1 MRPPAASLLKPFSYD
16 PWQEEQS
23 MEKLIEIVLDL
34 LPMTVVIVIG
44 IGLLGFLNRRMAL
57 KSKELAGEGTFRRQI
72 VLTFLAILFVVAVIV
87 TAPLAETMQGN
98 LISLFG
104 IAVTAVIALSSTT
117 LASNAMAGLMLRAVR
132 NFKRGD
138 YIRCGDFLGR
148 VTERGL
154 FHTEIQNERS
164 DLITLPNLHLAT
176 NPVTVIRPS
185 GTFVSARLSLGYDL
199 QHDEIE
205 KLLIEA
211 AEHAGLVEAFVRIR
225 SLGDFSVTYE
235 ISGQLVDT
243 KKFLGSKSALHR
255 AVLDTLHGAG
265 VEIVSPTFMN
275 QRQIKEGHAFVPE
288 VEAPAEPTRDR
299 SPDSLVF
306 DKADQVE
313 KVEDLRLRLTA
324 LDNEIAEL
332 EAKAKAS
339 EGPEAGKIKETI
351 FLRQRIRERLVER
364 IADLEEKVSE

>member
-1 MRPPAASLLKPFSYD
+1 
-16 PWQEEQS
+16 
-23 MEKLIEIVLDL
+23 MEKLIEIVLAL
-34 LPMTVVIVIG
+34 LPMTMVIFIG
-44 IGLLGFLNRRMAL
+44 FSLLGFLNRRL
-57 KSKELAGEGTFRRQI
+57 VRKSKELAGEGTFRRQM
-72 VLTFLAILFVVAVIV
+72 VLTFLALFFVVAVIV
-87 TAPLAETMQGN
+87 TAPIRPAMQGN

-104 IAVTAVIALSSTT
+104 IAVTGVIALSSAT

-185 GTFVSARLSLGYDL
+185 GTFVSCALSLGYDL

-211 AEHAGLVEAFVRIR
+211 AGHAGLVEAFVRIR

-235 ISGQLVDT
+235 VSGQLDDT
-243 KKFLGSKSALHR
+243 KRFLGSKSALHR
-255 AVLDTLHGAG
+255 AVLDTLHRAG

-275 QRQIKEGHAFVPE
+275 QRQIKQGEAFVPE
-288 VEAPAEPTRDR
+288 VKVPTDPTRDK
-299 SPDSLVF
+299 SPDSVVF

-313 KVEDLRLRLTA
+313 KVEDLRLRLAA
-324 LDNEIAEL
+324 LDKEITELSAQVKAAEGD
-332 EAKAKAS
+332 EA
-339 EGPEAGKIKETI
+339 EKIQETV
-351 FLRQRIRERLVER
+351 FLRERIRERLVDR
-364 IADLEEKVSE
+364 IAEIEKTVSE

>member
-1 MRPPAASLLKPFSYD
+1 
-16 PWQEEQS
+16 
-23 MEKLIEIVLDL
+23 MEKLIEIVLNL
-34 LPMTVVIVIG
+34 LPMTVVIVVG
-44 IGLLGFLNRRMAL
+44 ICVLGFLNRRL
-57 KSKELAGEGTFRRQI
+57 DRKSLELAGEGTFRRQI
-72 VLTFLAILFVVAVIV
+72 VLTFLALLFVVAVIV
-87 TAPLAETMQGN
+87 TAPLKESTQGN

-104 IAVTAVIALSSTT
+104 IAVTGVIALSSAT

-176 NPVTVIRPS
+176 NAVTVIRPS
-185 GTFVSARLSLGYDL
+185 GTFVSCTLSLGYDL
-199 QHDEIE
+199 QHDKIE

-211 AEHAGLVEAFVRIR
+211 ANLAGLVEAFVRIR

-235 ISGQLVDT
+235 VSGQLVDT

-255 AVLDTLHGAG
+255 AVLDTLHRAG

-275 QRQIKEGHAFVPE
+275 QRQIKQGEAFVPE
-288 VEAPAEPTRDR
+288 VRAPAAPTRDR
-299 SPDSLVF
+299 GPDSVVF

-324 LDNEIAEL
+324 LDKEIGEL
-332 EAKAKAS
+332 EAQLKS
-339 EGPEAGKIKETI
+339 TEGDEAEKIQETV

-364 IADLEEKVSE
+364 IADIEKKVGE

>member
-1 MRPPAASLLKPFSYD
+1 
-16 PWQEEQS
+16 
-23 MEKLIEIVLDL
+23 MEKLIEIVLSL

-44 IGLLGFLNRRMAL
+44 FSMLGFLNRRL
-57 KSKELAGEGTFRRQI
+57 VRKSKELAGEGTFRRQM
-72 VLTFLAILFVVAVIV
+72 VLTFLSLFFIVAIMV
-87 TAPLAETMQGN
+87 TAPLEDGTRGN

-104 IAVTAVIALSSTT
+104 IALAGVIALSSTT

-138 YIRCGDFLGR
+138 YIRCGEILGR

-176 NPVTVIRPS
+176 NAVTVIRPS
-185 GTFVSARLSLGYDL
+185 GTFISAKLSLGYDVG
-199 QHDEIE
+199 HDEIE
-205 KLLIEA
+205 KILIEA
-211 AEHAGLVEAFVRIR
+211 AEHAGLVKPFVRIR
-225 SLGDFSVTYE
+225 VLGDFSVTYE
-235 ISGQLVDT
+235 VSGQLDDT
-243 KKFLGSKSALHR
+243 KKFLGSKSSLHR
-255 AVLDTLHGAG
+255 AVLDTLHRAG

-275 QRQIKEGHAFVPE
+275 QRQIKGDRAFIPE
-288 VEAPAEPTRDR
+288 IEADKPIEPARDS
-299 SPDSLVF
+299 SPDTLVF

-324 LDNEIAEL
+324 LDKEIAEL
-332 EAKAKAS
+332 TAKVKAAEGDES
-339 EGPEAGKIKETI
+339 EKIQETV

-364 IADLEEKVSE
+364 IADIEKKVDE

>member
-1 MRPPAASLLKPFSYD
+1 M
-16 PWQEEQS
+16 
-23 MEKLIEIVLDL
+23 
-34 LPMTVVIVIG
+34 
-44 IGLLGFLNRRMAL
+44 
-57 KSKELAGEGTFRRQI
+57 
-72 VLTFLAILFVVAVIV
+72 VLTFLALFFIVAVIV
-87 TAPLAETMQGN
+87 TAPLNETTQGN

-132 NFKRGD
+132 HFKRGD

-164 DLITLPNLHLAT
+164 DLITLSNLFLAT

-185 GTFVSARLSLGYDL
+185 GTFVSATLSLGYDL

-211 AEHAGLVEAFVRIR
+211 AGLAGLVEAFVRIR
-225 SLGDFSVTYE
+225 ELGDFSVTYE
-235 ISGQLVDT
+235 VSGQLSDT
-243 KKFLGSKSALHR
+243 KRFLGSKSALHR
-255 AVLDTLHGAG
+255 AMLDTLHRAG

-275 QRQIKEGHAFVPE
+275 QRQIKQGEAFVPE
-288 VEAPAEPTRDR
+288 VKVPTDPTRDKG
-299 SPDSLVF
+299 PDSLVF

-324 LDNEIAEL
+324 LNEEITRL
-332 EAKAKAS
+332 EAQVKAA
-339 EGPEAGKIKETI
+339 EGDEAEKIQETI

-364 IADLEEKVSE
+364 IADIEKKVGE

>member
-1 MRPPAASLLKPFSYD
+1 M
-16 PWQEEQS
+16 EQ
-23 MEKLIEIVLDL
+23 LINIVLDL
-34 LPMTVVIVIG
+34 LPMTVVVVVG
-44 IGLLGFLNRRMAL
+44 IGVLSFLNRRMDL
-57 KSKELAGEGTFRRQI
+57 KSAELAGEGTFRRQMVI
-72 VLTFLAILFVVAVIV
+72 TFLALFFVVAVLV
-87 TAPLAETMQGN
+87 TAPLQDATRGN

-104 IAVTAVIALSSTT
+104 IAITGVIALSSTT

-176 NPVTVIRPS
+176 NPVTVIRPT
-185 GTFVSARLSLGYDL
+185 GTFVSAKLSLGYSL
-199 QHDEIE
+199 QHDQVE

-211 AEHAGLVEAFVRIR
+211 AERAGLVEGFVRIR

-235 ISGQLVDT
+235 VSGQLEDT

-275 QRQIKEGHAFVPE
+275 QRQIKGDHAFVPE
-288 VEAPAEPTRDR
+288 VEEPADPKRDR
-299 SPDSLVF
+299 GPDSLVF

-313 KVEDLRLRLTA
+313 KVEDLRARLTA
-324 LDNEIAEL
+324 LDKEIAEL
-332 EAKAKAS
+332 EAQVKAS
-339 EGPEAGKIKETI
+339 VGDEAEKIQETV

-364 IADLEEKVSE
+364 IADIEKKVDE

>member
-1 MRPPAASLLKPFSYD
+1 
-16 PWQEEQS
+16 
-23 MEKLIEIVLDL
+23 MEKLVEIVLSL
-34 LPMTVVIVIG
+34 LPMAVVIVVG
-44 IGLLGFLNRRMAL
+44 AGVLGFLNRRMA
-57 KSKELAGEGTFRRQI
+57 KRSREVAGDGTFRRQV
-72 VLTFLAILFVVAVIV
+72 VLTLLALFFVVAVIV
-87 TAPLAETMQGN
+87 TAPLKETTQGN

-104 IAVTAVIALSSTT
+104 IAIAAVIALSSTT

-176 NPVTVIRPS
+176 NPVTVIRPT
-185 GTFVSARLSLGYDL
+185 GTFVSATLSLGYDL
-199 QHDEIE
+199 RHEEIE

-211 AEHAGLVEAFVRIR
+211 AGHAGLVEAFVRIR
-225 SLGDFSVTYE
+225 ALGDFSVTYE
-235 ISGQLVDT
+235 VSGQLDDT
-243 KKFLGSKSALHR
+243 KRFLGAKSALHR
-255 AVLDTLHGAG
+255 SVLDTLHRAG

-275 QRQIKEGHAFVPE
+275 QRQIKEGRAFIPE
-288 VEAPAEPTRDR
+288 TADDEPVKATATRG
-299 SPDSLVF
+299 PDTLVF

-313 KVEDLRLRLTA
+313 RVEDMRARLTA
-324 LDNEIAEL
+324 LDTEIAEL
-332 EAKAKAS
+332 ETQVKSVA
-339 EGPEAGKIKETI
+339 GDEAEKIKETI

-364 IADLEEKVSE
+364 IAELEKKVEE

>member
-1 MRPPAASLLKPFSYD
+1 
-16 PWQEEQS
+16 
-23 MEKLIEIVLDL
+23 MEKLIEIVLNL

-44 IGLLGFLNRRMAL
+44 VGVLAFLNRRL
-57 KSKELAGEGTFRRQI
+57 DRKSRELAGEGTFRRQMI
-72 VLTFLAILFVVAVIV
+72 LTFLALLFVVAVIV
-87 TAPLAETMQGN
+87 TAPLKENTQGN

-104 IAVTAVIALSSTT
+104 IAVTGVIALSSAT
-117 LASNAMAGLMLRAVR
+117 LASNAMAGLMLRAIR
-132 NFKRGD
+132 HFKRGD
-138 YIRCGDFLGR
+138 YIRCGDYLGR

-185 GTFVSARLSLGYDL
+185 GTFVSCTLSLGYDL

-211 AEHAGLVEAFVRIR
+211 AGLAGLVEAFVRIR

-235 ISGQLVDT
+235 VSGQLEDT
-243 KKFLGSKSALHR
+243 KRFLSSKSALHR
-255 AVLDTLHGAG
+255 AVLDTLHRAG

-275 QRQIKEGHAFVPE
+275 RRQIKPGEAFVPK
-288 VEAPAEPTRDR
+288 VKVATDPKRDKG
-299 SPDSLVF
+299 PDSLVF

-324 LDNEIAEL
+324 LNEEIAGL
-332 EAKAKAS
+332 EAQVKAA
-339 EGPEAGKIKETI
+339 EGEEAEKIQETV
-351 FLRQRIRERLVER
+351 FLRQRIRERLVEK
-364 IADLEEKVSE
+364 IADIEKKVDE

>member
-1 MRPPAASLLKPFSYD
+1 
-16 PWQEEQS
+16 
-23 MEKLIEIVLDL
+23 MEKLFEIILNL

-44 IGLLGFLNRRMAL
+44 VSVLGILNRRMDR
-57 KSKELAGEGTFRRQI
+57 KSLEMAGEGTFRRQM
-72 VLTFLAILFVVAVIV
+72 VLTFLALVFIVSIIV
-87 TAPLAETMQGN
+87 TAPLKEHTQGN

-104 IAVTAVIALSSTT
+104 IAVTGVIALSSAT

-176 NPVTVIRPS
+176 NPVTVIRPT
-185 GTFVSARLSLGYDL
+185 GTFVSATLSLGYDL

-211 AEHAGLVEAFVRIR
+211 AGHAGLLEAFVRIR
-225 SLGDFSVTYE
+225 ALGDFSVTYE
-235 ISGQLVDT
+235 VSGQLDDT

-255 AVLDTLHGAG
+255 AILDTLHRAG

-275 QRQIKEGHAFVPE
+275 QRLIKDDRAFVPE
-288 VEAPAEPTRDR
+288 VADEKPIEQARDR
-299 SPDSLVF
+299 SPDTLVF

-324 LDNEIAEL
+324 LDKEITDL
-332 EAKAKAS
+332 EAQVKAT
-339 EGPEAGKIKETI
+339 EGDEAEKIQETI

-364 IADLEEKVSE
+364 IADIEKKVGE

>member
-1 MRPPAASLLKPFSYD
+1 
-16 PWQEEQS
+16 

-34 LPMTVVIVIG
+34 LPMTVVIVVG
-44 IGLLGFLNRRMAL
+44 FSLLGFLNRRL
-57 KSKELAGEGTFRRQI
+57 VRKSKELAGEGTFRRQI
-72 VLTFLAILFVVAVIV
+72 VLTFLALFFIVAVIV
-87 TAPLAETMQGN
+87 TAPLKETTQGN

-104 IAVTAVIALSSTT
+104 IAVTGVIALSSTT
-117 LASNAMAGLMLRAVR
+117 LASNAMAGFMLRAVR

-138 YIRCGDFLGR
+138 FIRCGDFLGR

-199 QHDEIE
+199 QHDMIE

-211 AEHAGLVEAFVRIR
+211 AELAGLVDPFVRIR
-225 SLGDFSVTYE
+225 VLGDFSVTYE
-235 ISGQLVDT
+235 VSGQLDDT

-255 AVLDTLHGAG
+255 AVLDTLHRAG

-275 QRQIKEGHAFVPE
+275 QRQIKDSSAFIPE
-288 VEAPAEPTRDR
+288 IAVVTPAEPSRDR
-299 SPDSLVF
+299 GPDSVVF

-313 KVEDLRLRLTA
+313 KVEEIRSRLTA
-324 LDNEIAEL
+324 LDKEIADL
-332 EAKAKAS
+332 EAQVKAT
-339 EGPEAGKIKETI
+339 EGDEAEKIQETI

-364 IADLEEKVSE
+364 IAEIEEKVQE

>member
-1 MRPPAASLLKPFSYD
+1 
-16 PWQEEQS
+16 
-23 MEKLIEIVLDL
+23 MEKLIEVVLNL
-34 LPMTVVIVIG
+34 LPMAVVIVVG
-44 IGLLGFLNRRMAL
+44 FSVLGLLNRRL
-57 KSKELAGEGTFRRQI
+57 VRKSKELAGEGTFRRQMA
-72 VLTFLAILFVVAVIV
+72 LTFLSLFFIVAIMV
-87 TAPLAETMQGN
+87 TAPLEDGTRGN

-104 IAVTAVIALSSTT
+104 IALTGVIALSSAT
-117 LASNAMAGLMLRAVR
+117 LASNAMAGMMLRAVR

-176 NPVTVIRPS
+176 NAVTVIRPS
-185 GTFVSARLSLGYDL
+185 GTFVSAKLSLGYNL

-211 AEHAGLVEAFVRIR
+211 AGLAGLVEAFVRIQ

-235 ISGQLVDT
+235 VSGQLDDT

-255 AVLDTLHGAG
+255 AVLDTLHRAG

-275 QRQIKEGHAFVPE
+275 QRQIKQGEAFVPE
-288 VEAPAEPTRDR
+288 VKIPADPTRDR
-299 SPDSLVF
+299 GPDSVVF

-313 KVEDLRLRLTA
+313 KVEDLRLRLAA
-324 LDNEIAEL
+324 LDKEIAEL
-332 EAKAKAS
+332 ESKVKATD
-339 EGPEAGKIKETI
+339 GDEAEKMQETV

-364 IADLEEKVSE
+364 IADIEKKVDE

>member
-1 MRPPAASLLKPFSYD
+1 
-16 PWQEEQS
+16 
-23 MEKLIEIVLDL
+23 MEKLFEIVFSLA
-34 LPMTVVIVIG
+34 PMTVVIVIG
-44 IGLLGFLNRRMAL
+44 VAVLGILNRRMEK
-57 KSKELAGEGTFRRQI
+57 KSREMVGEGTFRRQM
-72 VLTFLAILFVVAVIV
+72 VLTFLALVFVVAIIV
-87 TAPLAETMQGN
+87 TAPLKEHTQGN

-104 IAVTAVIALSSTT
+104 IAVTGVIALSSAT

-176 NPVTVIRPS
+176 NPVTVIRPT
-185 GTFVSARLSLGYDL
+185 GTFVSATLSLGYDL

-211 AEHAGLVEAFVRIR
+211 ASHAGLLEAFVRIR
-225 SLGDFSVTYE
+225 ALGDFSVTYE
-235 ISGQLVDT
+235 VCGQLDDT

-255 AVLDTLHGAG
+255 AVLDTLHRAG
-265 VEIVSPTFMN
+265 VEIVSPAFMN
-275 QRQIKEGHAFVPE
+275 QRQIKEEQAFVPE
-288 VEAPAEPTRDR
+288 VADGKPIEQPHDR
-299 SPDSLVF
+299 SPDTLVF

-324 LDNEIAEL
+324 LDKEIADLTSQVKATGGE
-332 EAKAKAS
+332 EA
-339 EGPEAGKIKETI
+339 EKIQETV
-351 FLRQRIRERLVER
+351 FLRERIRERLVER
-364 IADLEEKVSE
+364 IADIEKKVGE

>member
-1 MRPPAASLLKPFSYD
+1 
-16 PWQEEQS
+16 
-23 MEKLIEIVLDL
+23 MEKLVEIVLSL
-34 LPMTVVIVIG
+34 LPMTVVIVVG
-44 IGLLGFLNRRMAL
+44 FSVLGFLNRRL
-57 KSKELAGEGTFRRQI
+57 VRKSKELAGEGTFRRQM
-72 VLTFLAILFVVAVIV
+72 VLTFLALFFIVAVIV
-87 TAPLAETMQGN
+87 TAPLKGNTQGN

-104 IAVTAVIALSSTT
+104 IAIAAVIALSSTT

-185 GTFVSARLSLGYDL
+185 GTFVSAKLSLGYDL

-205 KLLIEA
+205 KHLVDA
-211 AEHAGLVEAFVRIR
+211 AEHAGLVEPFVRILT
-225 SLGDFSVTYE
+225 LGDISVTYE
-235 ISGQLVDT
+235 VSGRLADT
-243 KKFLGSKSALHR
+243 KKFLGSKSVLHR

-265 VEIVSPTFMN
+265 IEIVSPNFMN
-275 QRQIKEGHAFVPE
+275 QRQIAGEGAFIPE
-288 VEAPAEPTRDR
+288 VATETSGAPTLDRD
-299 SPDSLVF
+299 PDSLVF

-313 KVEDLRLRLTA
+313 KVEDLRARLTA
-324 LDNEIAEL
+324 LDEEIADLTAQVKAAEGD
-332 EAKAKAS
+332 EA
-339 EGPEAGKIKETI
+339 EKIKETV

-364 IADLEEKVSE
+364 ITDIEKKVDE